1 MKEILE
7 FRTQI
12 FTPKLPEK
20 IVSFSGIEI
29 LNFHEEDIE
38 LPQILLVYE
47 LVSEEIFEKEL
58 VSKLIKDVFHDHFFK
73 KETLSN
79 NQVAE
84 EAILDVKHKLIKIL
98 KTSDKNRL
106 DLNIIC
112 GIFYD
117 NNLSVV
123 KYGKIYASLVRD
135 GEFKDLEFAT
145 EGYFG
150 SIKGIVKTSDVL
162 IFATQNFYRKFINQD
177 LLNNG
182 LKIDE
187 DSLDPNSS
195 SLIFMFYKS
204 PEQRKKEVLQRKSKK
219 LFLRTSRFLKKNLYK
234 LVLVS
239 FILATYFGI
248 TFYISHQDKIAQ
260 EKLNLIISETENL
273 LIKEQTPENLNSYSD
288 ELLSQISKLNEFGKL
303 TSKDDY
309 ILKLKQKYNQVN
321 NIKETSFE
329 VLYDFKQ
336 INPRINLNSFVLLN
350 DNIYILDTDTS
361 KIYYSKFS
369 ELKFDN
375 YEVKISNLKH
385 LDFFTKTLALF
396 DSNNVYLYTQDLNK
410 DNQDIKLENIG
421 IARTYMN
428 FIYEINGDKINRIDL
443 NDDSP
448 ARVLWGQ
455 NNVITDAKDISVDF
469 DIYILDKNSKL
480 LKFTRGVLQNLNFEN
495 EKYTFSKL
503 FVSSN
508 LKNNYFVGENK
519 IYEYSKDGKLLNI
532 YSDPSFTEQINDFI
546 VLKDKVIFVS
556 NSKLGQLK
564 LWYYSQIKRLTM
576 IMRF

>member
-38 LPQILLVYE
+38 LPQILLAYE
-47 LVSEEIFEKEL
+47 LISEEIFEKEL

-162 IFATQNFYRKFINQD
+162 IFATQNFYKKFINQD

-187 DSLDPNSS
+187 DTLDPNSS

-219 LFLRTSRFLKKNLYK
+219 LYLRISRFLKKNFYK
-234 LVLVS
+234 LLFIS
-239 FILATYFGI
+239 FIILVYFGI
-248 TFYISHQDKIAQ
+248 TFYLSYQDKISQ
-260 EKLNLIISETENL
+260 EKLNLIISETENIL
-273 LIKEQTPENLNSYSD
+273 VKDYDPENLSSYSD
-288 ELLSQISKLNEFGKL
+288 EILSQISKLNDFGKIS
-303 TSKDDY
+303 SKDEY
-309 ILKLKQKYNQVN
+309 IVKLKLRYNQVN
-321 NIKETSFE
+321 KIKETSFE

-336 INPRINLNSFVLLN
+336 VNPRINLNSFVLLS

-369 ELKFDN
+369 DLKFEN
-375 YEVKISNLKH
+375 YEVKIANLKH
-385 LDFFTKTLALF
+385 LDFFSKTLTLF
-396 DSNNVYLYTQDLNK
+396 DNNNVYLYTQDLNK
-410 DNQDIKLENIG
+410 ENQDIKIENLG
-421 IARTYMN
+421 ISRMYMN
-428 FIYEINGDKINRIDL
+428 FIYEIKDNKINRIDL

-448 ARVLWGQ
+448 SRVLWAE
-455 NNVITDAKDISVDF
+455 NSAISEAKDISVDF
-469 DIYILDKNSKL
+469 DIYLLDKNSKL
-480 LKFTRGVLQNLNFEN
+480 LKFTRGVLQKTNFEN
-495 EKYTFSKL
+495 EKYTFSKM
-503 FVSSN
+503 FVSSG

-519 IYEYSKDGKLLNI
+519 IYEYSKEGQLLNI
-532 YSDPSFTEQINDFI
+532 YSDPTFSEQINDFI
-546 VLKDKVIFVS
+546 VIKDKIIFVS

-564 LWYYSQIKRLTM
+564 L
-576 IMRF
+576 

>member
-47 LVSEEIFEKEL
+47 LISEEIFEKEL

-162 IFATQNFYRKFINQD
+162 IFATQNFYKKFINQD

-187 DSLDPNSS
+187 DALDPNSS

-219 LFLRTSRFLKKNLYK
+219 LYLRTSRFLKKNLYK
-234 LVLVS
+234 LIFVS
-239 FILATYFGI
+239 FIFAIYFGI
-248 TFYISHQDKIAQ
+248 TFYMSYQDKIAQ
-260 EKLNLIISETENL
+260 DKLNLIISETESIL
-273 LIKEQTPENLNSYSD
+273 VKEYSPENLNSYSD
-288 ELLSQISKLNEFGKL
+288 ELLSQISKLNDFGNIP
-303 TSKDDY
+303 SKEEY
-309 ILKLKQKYNQVN
+309 IVKLKQKYNQVN

-336 INPRINLNSFVLLN
+336 VNPRINLNSFVLLN

-369 ELKFDN
+369 DLKFEN
-375 YEVKISNLKH
+375 YEVKIENLKH

-396 DSNNVYLYTQDLNK
+396 DNNNVYLYTQDLNK
-410 DNQDIKLENIG
+410 ENQDIKLENIG
-421 IARTYMN
+421 ISRTYMN
-428 FIYEINGDKINRIDL
+428 FIYEINGNKINRIDL

-448 ARVLWGQ
+448 TRVLWAE
-455 NNVITDAKDISVDF
+455 NNAISEAKDISVDF
-469 DIYILDKNSKL
+469 DIYLLDKNSRL
-480 LKFTRGVLQNLNFEN
+480 LKFTRGILQNLNFEN
-495 EKYTFSKL
+495 EKYNFSKL

-564 LWYYSQIKRLTM
+564 L
-576 IMRF
+576 

>member
-564 LWYYSQIKRLTM
+564 L
-576 IMRF
+576 

>member
-47 LVSEEIFEKEL
+47 LISEEIFEKEL

-73 KETLSN
+73 KETFSN

-162 IFATQNFYRKFINQD
+162 IFATQNFYKKFINQD

-187 DSLDPNSS
+187 DALDPNSS

-219 LFLRTSRFLKKNLYK
+219 LYLRTSRFLKKNLYK
-234 LVLVS
+234 LIFVS
-239 FILATYFGI
+239 FIFAIYFGI
-248 TFYISHQDKIAQ
+248 TFYMSYQDKIAQ
-260 EKLNLIISETENL
+260 DKLNLIISETESIL
-273 LIKEQTPENLNSYSD
+273 VKEYSPENLNSYSD
-288 ELLSQISKLNEFGKL
+288 ELLSQISKLNDFGNIP
-303 TSKDDY
+303 SKEEY
-309 ILKLKQKYNQVN
+309 IVKLKQKYNQVN

-336 INPRINLNSFVLLN
+336 VNPRINLNSFVLLN

-369 ELKFDN
+369 DLKFEN
-375 YEVKISNLKH
+375 YEVKIENLKH

-396 DSNNVYLYTQDLNK
+396 DNNNVYLYTQDLNK
-410 DNQDIKLENIG
+410 ENQDIKLENIG
-421 IARTYMN
+421 ISRTYMN
-428 FIYEINGDKINRIDL
+428 FIYEINGNKINRIDL

-448 ARVLWGQ
+448 TRVLWAE
-455 NNVITDAKDISVDF
+455 NNAISEAKDISVDF
-469 DIYILDKNSKL
+469 DIYLLDKNSRL
-480 LKFTRGVLQNLNFEN
+480 LKFTRGILQNLNFEN
-495 EKYTFSKL
+495 EKYNFSKL

-564 LWYYSQIKRLTM
+564 L
-576 IMRF
+576 